1 MVKYWWWCIDRQLA
15 CWPVQLCCKVPIGWC
30 SGWSRGSLPY
40 FFGDVPPLISGS
52 WWPPHPPYL
61 KVWIGHWADVY
72 WALSVDIGCYL
83 KGISIILTCI
93 PVDISLISRQ
103 ISANFLAE
111 VIHQC
116 CSQYLNRLSVD
127 LSKLQANIGQLS
139 TDRLQR
145 PTFSTQWS
153 DSGLILNWY

>member
-1 MVKYWWWCIDRQLA
+1 MYWSTIGMLA
-15 CWPVQLCCKVPIGWC
+15 CATLLQGTRWLMQWLIQGIPPL
-30 SGWSRGSLPY
+30 
-40 FFGDVPPLISGS
+40 FFGRCAPPYLRLLMTA
-52 WWPPHPPYL
+52 PPPYL
-61 KVWIGHWADVY
+61 KVWVGHWADVY